1 MYSSN
6 SFCSS
11 SVCYCVARLGRE
23 LHVRFPGMKTNH
35 QVWLSTSMTALFLY
49 SKLHRHWLK
58 TGNDRKG
65 TTKPFKRS
73 RAWDPAS
80 FLQHVFDVWFTLTP
94 ESWWILYCPYN
105 KDAALPHLVCL
116 AICSLLYIIHQRRYH
131 KRADR
136 YTHRNGIP
144 LFPCRLYCCQTD
156 YSWWWRLTFTKD
168 VAAWCDP
175 LLPSSS
181 AFLSSYPGSSSQLF
195 FFPERLF
202 DRISIVHQWKRMG
215 DFENDH
221 FSLQLLCL
229 SSLSFLLTTRVVR
242 SSATTALVG
251 WIFSIFL
258 DMSIAPANISGK
270 LYAYVGYRVVYCL
283 GLLSI
288 SR

>member
-1 MYSSN
+1 
-6 SFCSS
+6 
-11 SVCYCVARLGRE
+11 
-23 LHVRFPGMKTNH
+23 
-35 QVWLSTSMTALFLY
+35 MTALFLY

-116 AICSLLYIIHQRRYH
+116 AICSLLYIFHQRRYH

-156 YSWWWRLTFTKD
+156 YTWWWRLTFTKD

-195 FFPERLF
+195 FFPGAPVWRDI
-202 DRISIVHQWKRMG
+202 DRPSMKKNGGLWEWP
-215 DFENDH
+215 F
-221 FSLQLLCL
+221 L
-229 SSLSFLLTTRVVR
+229 SPASLSVVFVVSINDASCAQFSNNGLSWMNIFHFPWYVNSACKHFWEVIRLRVR
-242 SSATTALVG
+242 
-251 WIFSIFL
+251 
-258 DMSIAPANISGK
+258 
-270 LYAYVGYRVVYCL
+270 
-283 GLLSI
+283 GL
-288 SR
+288 